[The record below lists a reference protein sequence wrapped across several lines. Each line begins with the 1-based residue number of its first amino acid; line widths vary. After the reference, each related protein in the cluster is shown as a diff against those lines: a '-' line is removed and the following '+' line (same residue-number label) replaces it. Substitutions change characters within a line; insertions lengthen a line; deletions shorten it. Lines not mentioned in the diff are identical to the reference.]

1 MATVYKVL
9 GQLEP
14 SATTE
19 TTLYTVPA
27 STEAVCSTLSV
38 CNKAATAG
46 SFRVRIKIN
55 NAADDD
61 KQFVMYDAPIAAK
74 DTLLLTFGATLGA
87 GDVVRVYASSADQS
101 FQLFGSEI
109 S

>member
-1 MATVYKVL
+1 MATTYKVL

-14 SATTE
+14 AATTE

-38 CNKAATAG
+38 CNNG
-46 SFRVRIKIN
+46 SADGTFRVRIKVN

-61 KQFVMYDAPIAAK
+61 KQFVFYDYGVAAK
-74 DTLLLTFGATLGA
+74 DTRTFTIGITLGA
-87 GDVVRVYASSADQS
+87 ADVFVVYSSVATMS
-101 FQLFGSEI
+101 FSLFGSEI